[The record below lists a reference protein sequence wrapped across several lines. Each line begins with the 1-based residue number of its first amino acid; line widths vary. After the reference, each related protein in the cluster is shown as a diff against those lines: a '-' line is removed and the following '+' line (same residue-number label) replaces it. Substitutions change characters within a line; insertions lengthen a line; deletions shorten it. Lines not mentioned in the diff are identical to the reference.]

1 MSIIDLFGG
10 EGEKKIAQSKIRK
23 VFTPHT
29 PVNSVELFLGRTEEV
44 QSIVAQ
50 INTPGQH
57 SLLFGD
63 RGVGKSSLANIATV
77 FLFNSKIVKGEL
89 YRRRCD
95 STSTFASILD
105 RPLRDVGV
113 DIRVAKRTEN
123 HQEGGN
129 ASLGIPGF
137 GAGIKSDRTTSQET
151 QGMLGNVSP
160 SDACDALKR
169 HKGVLV
175 VDELDA
181 IRNPDEKWQLAEFIK
196 QLSDEDAEF
205 KVLGVGIAKTATDLT
220 AGHPS
225 VGRCLKETKL
235 GRMRDAEL
243 RQVIARGSQTL
254 KIKFDQTVIESIVK
268 LSDGYPH
275 FTHLLALKSGERAI
289 AEDRKLISMDDLN
302 AALNAAAM
310 DAEGS
315 LRNTYQTAILS
326 QSTDMYK
333 QIVCAGATI
342 KEHEFGA
349 DDLRGAIYLHTGA
362 NITQGTLNN
371 YLKRLVSDG
380 GETIFKR
387 RMKGVYA
394 FNDPRMASYI
404 RIANKLF

>member
-1 MSIIDLFGG
+1 MPTSDPFGVQGERSIA
-10 EGEKKIAQSKIRK
+10 KSKIRT

-44 QSIVAQ
+44 KSIVAQ

-57 SLLFGD
+57 CLLFGD

-77 FLFNSKIVKGEL
+77 ILFDTRIVKGQL

-95 STSTFASILD
+95 SSSTFDSILAG
-105 RPLRDVGV
+105 PLRDIGV
-113 DIRVAKRTEN
+113 DINVAKRVDN
-123 HQEGGN
+123 HQEGGT
-129 ASLGIPGF
+129 ASVGIPGF
-137 GAGIKSDRTTSQET
+137 GAGIKSDRTLSKET
-151 QGMLGNVSP
+151 QGMLGKVSP
-160 SDACDALKR
+160 SVACEHLKG
-169 HKGVLV
+169 HKGLLV

-181 IRNPDEKWQLAEFIK
+181 IRSADEKWRFAEFIK
-196 QLSDEDAEF
+196 QLSDEDAVF

-235 GRMRDAEL
+235 GRMHEAEL
-243 RQVIARGSQTL
+243 RQVIARGAMTL
-254 KIKFDQTVIESIVK
+254 KIKYESNVTDAIVK

-289 AEDRKLISMDDLN
+289 AEDRKIINMEDLN
-302 AALNAAAM
+302 NALSSAAM
-310 DAEGS
+310 DAEGT
-315 LRNTYQTAILS
+315 LRNIYKDATVS

-342 KEHEFGA
+342 REHEFGA
-349 DDLRGAIYLHTGA
+349 DDLREAIRRHTGA
-362 NITQGTLNN
+362 DITQGTLNN
-371 YLKRLVSDG
+371 YLKRLVSDDG
-380 GETIFKR
+380 DTIFKR

-394 FNDPRMASYI
+394 FNDPRMASYV
-404 RIANKLF
+404 RIANKLL